1 MAIDVRDATISGLLT
16 KRNEAKRRKAALE
29 SELRTAGESLH
40 DIGGVLRYLNG
51 ASARS
56 RTDYILQK
64 LSHVPAICD
73 LGGMRQMLE
82 ELKDLELRLAQLKQS
97 TSQTGID

>member
-1 MAIDVRDATISGLLT
+1 MAIDERDATMLGLLT
-16 KRNEAKRRKAALE
+16 RRNEAKRRKAVLE
-29 SELRTAGESLH
+29 SELRTAGKSLH

-82 ELKDLELRLAQLKQS
+82 ELKDLETRLAQLKHS